1 MGYIPG
7 VDYNSAPCEGGFDRS
22 KDRLSNG
29 APIVFNAPTPEQI
42 AAEEQARKAAA
53 AIKDQTAFY
62 WKNQNFL
69 SEGGWQ
75 AAVQRAVAYH
85 GHCPSVLSAAFN
97 GRVTK
102 KEISLWKEIKDD
114 LEKGCKEE
122 EITAAWL
129 DDFFDD
135 WIDV

>member
-7 VDYNSAPCEGGFDRS
+7 VDYTSAPCEGGFDRS

-29 APIVFNAPTPEQI
+29 APIVFRAPTPEQI
-42 AAEEQARKAAA
+42 AAEEEARKASAA
-53 AIKDQTAFY
+53 TAAQTAFY

-69 SEGGWQ
+69 SEGGWE
-75 AAVQRAVAYH
+75 AAVARVVAHH
-85 GHCPSVLSAAFN
+85 GHCPSVLASAFN

-122 EITAAWL
+122 VITAEWL

-135 WIDV
+135 WI

>member
-22 KDRLSNG
+22 KDRLSG
-29 APIVFNAPTPEQI
+29 APIVFSAPTAEQI
-42 AAEEQARKAAA
+42 AAEEKAREAAA
-53 AIKDQTAFY
+53 AIKAKATFY

-69 SEGGWQ
+69 SEGGWG
-75 AAVQRAVAYH
+75 AAVARAVEHH
-85 GHCPSVLSAAFN
+85 GHCPSGLSAAFN

-114 LEKGCKEE
+114 LEKGCKEDV
-122 EITAAWL
+122 ITAEWL

-135 WIDV
+135 WIDA